1 MDPRPGTEAQEPM
14 TAEAIIACLGL
25 RPLPI
30 EGGYYAETYRAPET
44 LAAAALPPRYPGPR
58 SLSTSI
64 YYLLTP
70 TTCSILHR
78 LRGDEVY
85 HFYLGDPV
93 ELVLLFGDS
102 DGDGD
107 GAPSGRGERRI
118 LGPDLRRGE
127 RPQAVVPAGT
137 WQGSRLVA
145 GGRVA
150 LLGTTMAPGFD
161 PGDFEAGERG
171 ALLRSHPGFRREIE
185 ALTRAT

>member
-1 MDPRPGTEAQEPM
+1 MHPRPGVTASEAM
-14 TAEAIIACLGL
+14 TAEEIIACLGL

-44 LAAAALPPRYPGPR
+44 LAAAALPPRYRGPR
-58 SLSTSI
+58 ALSTSI

-93 ELVLLFGDS
+93 ELVLLFGDGGEMS
-102 DGDGD
+102 
-107 GAPSGRGERRI
+107 SGRGERRL

-161 PGDFEAGERG
+161 LDDFEAGERA